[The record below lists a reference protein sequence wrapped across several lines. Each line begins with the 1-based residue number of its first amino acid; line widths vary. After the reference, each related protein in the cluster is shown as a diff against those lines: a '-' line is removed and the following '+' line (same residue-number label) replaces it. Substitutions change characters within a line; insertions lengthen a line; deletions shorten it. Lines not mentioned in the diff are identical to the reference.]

1 MSPPATPLTYYT
13 AFLRAQNSTISSSA
27 PQPALNTP
35 HPGRIESPVLR
46 STPHKLHPGSSALPV
61 LGSTPHPTTRFGG
74 TFSPGMPMPLMAS
87 SQTQFPLAK
96 NGSSQ
101 ALYWSWQTMWR
112 STWSKIPPP
121 PFDDVVPC
129 PSIIFSMRKHVTIP
143 AMVYTTPGLFNPLL
157 HNITHVKPLEAWIL
171 LRGWYNE

>member
-112 STWSKIPPP
+112 STWSKIPPSSLWR
-121 PFDDVVPC
+121 C
-129 PSIIFSMRKHVTIP
+129 GSLS
-143 AMVYTTPGLFNPLL
+143 L
-157 HNITHVKPLEAWIL
+157 HNIFHAQARHNTCHGLHHPRPFQPPPPQHHSCQTVRSLDPT
-171 LRGWYNE
+171 